1 MKPSLLGRSV
11 RSRML
16 VAAILVEAT
25 MLTLLVVNS
34 LRLLSG
40 QMTTQA
46 ARHAAQMTPVLH
58 AALIAP
64 LAQRDTATVQAILDE
79 CVATKGIDYLAV
91 KDAGGKVLATSGWP
105 RERPLPSP
113 DTAFRLFPG
122 DGVPRYNAE
131 SQVTVGGQKL
141 GSVHFGLDLSQIL
154 AAHKQL
160 LSQGVAIA
168 LGELLL
174 SAGLLAVLGFW
185 LTRHLTALTRASE
198 SVAGGNLTPPLV
210 AEGQDDVGRLGAAFN
225 AMSRAVRERI
235 EELTEAR
242 DAQASLALG
251 LAEAHQR
258 MEEITHTMG
267 DGLYVIDEAGS
278 ITYANPRVEEI
289 LQWSQGELLGKCAH
303 DLFHRSHHDRG
314 PFPRDTCEMARAAME
329 GQTYRSNDE
338 VYCRKDGT
346 LVHVSLVGTPIVREG
361 RPSGAVVSFQ
371 DVTELHRSARALR
384 ESEARFAAAVEGTGD
399 GLWDWDVPGGRVY
412 YSPSWKS
419 MLGFGPDEV
428 GQDLSEWESRIHPED
443 LERVQQDLRQHLA
456 GLTPR
461 FQSEVRMRHRNGSFV
476 WILTRGA
483 VVARDEDGNPLRVVG
498 THANIDL
505 RKGMERA
512 LVHRDRLLEGVSHA
526 VAGLLDSETWEAG
539 MGEFLSTL
547 GQALGMGRA
556 YLLRRPTPHPPGA
569 EVVMELTHEWCRPGS
584 AARLGRPEWAAINLR
599 EAGFGRWLEAFQAG
613 QMVVGDAADFPASE
627 RAAIE
632 AEGVVTLLAMP
643 IQVRGELWGMIG
655 FGGEVQSHHWTTSEQ
670 DILRIAGRALG
681 AKVERS
687 ESLVELEQR
696 VAERTHELDQK
707 NLDLIAEMEARQEIE
722 AANQAV
728 VVELE
733 QSRKMESIGRLAAG
747 IAHEI
752 NTPIQFLGNNL
763 EFLKKANL
771 QVARLLEGYEAGR
784 VHLPPERLEALD
796 QLAEELNLA
805 FLKEEVPQA
814 IVESLEGIQRVT
826 KIVRAMKEF
835 SHPGGSEKVSVDI
848 NECLVTTSTVARN
861 EWKHVADLVLDLD
874 PSVPIVQGLPAE
886 LNQAFLNLI
895 VNASDAVAERMEV
908 DARKGLITVSTR
920 RHASGVE
927 IRVTDNGTG
936 IDPETQKKIFDP
948 FFTTKKV
955 GKGTGQGLTVCYQ
968 VIVNRH
974 GGTIQCQSVPGA
986 GTTFVV
992 RLPLGAGAGARRP
1005 AEG

>member
-1 MKPSLLGRSV
+1 MKLGFLGRSV

-34 LRLLSG
+34 LRLLST
-40 QMTTQA
+40 QMTAQA
-46 ARHAAQMTPVLH
+46 ARHSAQMTPVLH

-91 KDAGGKVLATSGWP
+91 KDVTGKVVATSGWP
-105 RERPLPSP
+105 RERALPTP
-113 DTAFRLFPG
+113 DKAFRLFTG

-141 GSVHFGLDLSQIL
+141 GSVAFGLDLSQIL

-210 AEGQDDVGRLGAAFN
+210 AEGDDDVGRLGAAFN

-267 DGLYVIDEAGS
+267 DGLYVLDEGGC

-289 LQWSQGELLGKCAH
+289 LQWSQGELLGKSAH

-314 PFPRDTCEMARAAME
+314 PFPKDTCEMARAAQE
-329 GQTYRSNDE
+329 GRTYRSNDE
-338 VYCRKDGT
+338 VYCRKDGS
-346 LVHVSLVGTPIVREG
+346 LVHVSLVSTPIVREG
-361 RPSGAVVSFQ
+361 HPAGAVVSFQ
-371 DVTELHRSARALR
+371 DVTELHRSARALK
-384 ESEARFAAAVEGTGD
+384 ESEARFVAAVEGTGD
-399 GLWDWDVPGGRVY
+399 GLWDWDVPAGRVY
-412 YSPSWKS
+412 YSLSWKS
-419 MLGFGPDEV
+419 MLGYSEDEV
-428 GQDLSEWESRIHPED
+428 GSELSEWESRVHPD
-443 LERVQQDLRQHLA
+443 DRERVLQDLRQHLA

-461 FQSEVRMRHRNGSFV
+461 YQTEHRMRRKDGTYV

-483 VVARDEDGNPLRVVG
+483 VVSRDDEGNPLQVVG

-512 LVHRDRLLEGVSHA
+512 LVQRDRLLEGVSRA
-526 VAGLLDSETWEAG
+526 VASLLDSETWEVG
-539 MGEFLSTL
+539 MGEFLATL

-556 YLLRRPTPHPPGA
+556 YLLRCPAPPSAGS
-569 EVVMELTHEWCRPGS
+569 EIVLGLTHEWCRPGC
-584 AARLGRPEWAAINLR
+584 APRLGRPEWDAISLHA
-599 EAGFGRWLEAFQAG
+599 AGFGRWADAFQSD
-613 QMVVGDAADFPASE
+613 QMVVGDVAGFPESE
-627 RAAIE
+627 RGTLQ
-632 AEGVVTLLAMP
+632 AEGAVTLLAMP
-643 IQVRGELWGMIG
+643 IQVRGALWGTIG
-655 FGGEVQSHHWTTSEQ
+655 FDGDGEPHHWTTSEQ

-728 VVELE
+728 MVELE

-784 VHLPPERLEALD
+784 MHLPPERLESLD
-796 QLAEELNLA
+796 LLAEELNLA

-908 DARKGLITVSTR
+908 DSRKGQITVSTR

-986 GTTFVV
+986 GTTFIV
-992 RLPLGAGAGARRP
+992 RLPMGSGAGARRP